1 MTTDLINTNF
11 KLDGISYSQKSLVY
25 HFKNNKPYHDFLI
38 SWFDGNDFIIVK
50 TSGSTGSPK
59 SISLKKKDMI
69 SSARLTAKFFELP
82 QGSKVINCLPL
93 EYIAGKMMLV
103 RSMVMG
109 WDLNLFPISSEPI
122 KKISSVYD
130 FIALT
135 PMQLEKSLDKINYVK
150 TVIVGGSP
158 VSYDLKEKILK
169 LESKVYETYGMTE
182 TITHIAARCL
192 SKNEG
197 KFSALPGVEFF
208 EFNSCLAINT
218 QHLSFE
224 SIKTNDVVTLH
235 SSKQFSWIGRKDFI
249 INSGGIKINPEEI
262 ETKLAKFFS
271 NRLIISS
278 ISDEVLGQKVVLVF
292 EKNIPEN
299 YRDSF
304 VDLNQYEIPKDIF
317 SIDSFPMSNG
327 KIRRLIIQKNIQNL
341 PS

>member
-1 MTTDLINTNF
+1 LTTDLINTNF
-11 KLDGISYSQKSLVY
+11 KLDGISYSQKSLVS
-25 HFKNNKPYHDFLI
+25 HFKNNKPYHDFLT
-38 SWFDGNDFIIVK
+38 SWFDCNDFITVK

-69 SSARLTAKFFELP
+69 SSARLTAKFFKLP

-103 RSMVMG
+103 RSIVMG
-109 WDLNLFPISSEPI
+109 WDLNFFPISSDPI

-135 PMQLEKSLDKINYVK
+135 PMQLEKSLDKIKYVK

-158 VSYDLKEKILK
+158 VSYDLREKILK

-192 SKNEG
+192 SKNED

-208 EFNSCLAINT
+208 ESNSCLAINT
-218 QHLSFE
+218 KHLSFE

-299 YRDSF
+299 YRESF
-304 VDLNQYEIPKDIF
+304 VDLNQYEIPKNIF

-327 KIRRLIIQKNIQNL
+327 KISRLIIQKNIQNL
-341 PS
+341 PG

>member
-1 MTTDLINTNF
+1 MTTELINTNF
-11 KLDGISYSQKSLVY
+11 KLDGISYSQMSLVS
-25 HFKNNKPYHDFLI
+25 HFKNNKPYHDFLT
-38 SWFDGNDFIIVK
+38 SWFDGNEFIIVK

-103 RSMVMG
+103 RAMVMG
-109 WDLNLFPISSEPI
+109 WDLNLFAVSSEPI

-135 PMQLEKSLDKINYVK
+135 PMQLEKSLDEIKYVK

-158 VSYDLKEKILK
+158 VSYALREKILK

-192 SKNEG
+192 SKNED

-208 EFNSCLAINT
+208 EFNGCLAINT
-218 QHLSFE
+218 KHLSSE
-224 SIKTNDVVTLH
+224 LIKTNDVVTLH

-299 YRDSF
+299 YRESF
-304 VDLNQYEIPKDIF
+304 VDLNQYEIPKNIF
-317 SIDSFPMSNG
+317 SIDSFPMYNG
-327 KIRRLIIQKNIQNL
+327 KISRLIIQKNIQNL

>member
-1 MTTDLINTNF
+1 LTTDLININF
-11 KLDGISYSQKSLVY
+11 KLDGISYSQKNLVL
-25 HFKNNKPYHDFLI
+25 HFKNNKPYHEFLT

-59 SISLKKKDMI
+59 FISLKKKDMI
-69 SSARLTAKFFELP
+69 SSAKLTAKYFKLP

-93 EYIAGKMMLV
+93 EYIAGKMMFV
-103 RSMVMG
+103 RSMVIG

-130 FIALT
+130 FVALT
-135 PMQLEKSLDKINYVK
+135 PMQLEKSLDKIKYVK

-158 VSYDLKEKILK
+158 VSSDLREKILK
-169 LESKVYETYGMTE
+169 SESNVFETYGMTE

-192 SKNEG
+192 SKNEH
-197 KFSALPGVEFF
+197 KFSALPGIEFF

-218 QHLSFE
+218 QHLSSE
-224 SIKTNDVVTLH
+224 LIKTNDVVTLH

-262 ETKLAKFFS
+262 ETKLVKFFS
-271 NRLIISS
+271 NRLIVSS

-292 EKNIPEN
+292 EKNIPRN
-299 YRDSF
+299 YKEFF
-304 VDLNQYEIPKDIF
+304 VDLNQYEIPKNIF
-317 SIDSFPMSNG
+317 SIDSFPTTNG
-327 KIRRLIIQKNIQNL
+327 KINRLIIQKQIQDI
-341 PS
+341 SI

>member
-1 MTTDLINTNF
+1 
-11 KLDGISYSQKSLVY
+11 
-25 HFKNNKPYHDFLI
+25 
-38 SWFDGNDFIIVK
+38 
-50 TSGSTGSPK
+50 
-59 SISLKKKDMI
+59 
-69 SSARLTAKFFELP
+69 
-82 QGSKVINCLPL
+82 
-93 EYIAGKMMLV
+93 MLV

-130 FIALT
+130 FIAIT

-158 VSYDLKEKILK
+158 VSYDLREKILK

-192 SKNEG
+192 SKNED
-197 KFSALPGVEFF
+197 KFSALPGVKFF
-208 EFNSCLAINT
+208 QFNSCLAINT
-218 QHLSFE
+218 QHLSSE
-224 SIKTNDVVTLH
+224 LIKTNDVVKLH

-249 INSGGIKINPEEI
+249 INSGGIKINPDEI

-292 EKNIPEN
+292 EKNIPKN
-299 YRDSF
+299 YRESF
-304 VDLNQYEIPKDIF
+304 VDLNQYEIPKNIF
-317 SIDSFPMSNG
+317 SIDSFPISNG
-327 KIRRLIIQKNIQNL
+327 KINRLIIQKHIQDL
-341 PS
+341 AS

>member
-1 MTTDLINTNF
+1 LTTDLINTNF
-11 KLDGISYSQKSLVY
+11 KLDGISYSQKSLVS
-25 HFKNNKPYHDFLI
+25 HFKNNKPYHDFLT

-50 TSGSTGSPK
+50 TSGSTGPPK

-69 SSARLTAKFFELP
+69 SSARLTAKFFKLP

-103 RSMVMG
+103 RSIVMG
-109 WDLNLFPISSEPI
+109 WDLNFFPISSDPI

-135 PMQLEKSLDKINYVK
+135 PMQLEKSLDKIKYVK

-158 VSYDLKEKILK
+158 VSYDLREKILK

-192 SKNEG
+192 SKNED

-208 EFNSCLAINT
+208 ESNSCLAINT
-218 QHLSFE
+218 KHLSFE

-304 VDLNQYEIPKDIF
+304 VDLNQYEIPRDIF

-327 KIRRLIIQKNIQNL
+327 KISRLIIQKNIQNL